1 MRKMHLLARAFGV
14 IAIAVFAAQG
24 AWAQQATPVLLV
36 DEHRPYDWEAISL
49 ELLVEEVETAAVA
62 EGLEELSVDVVGNTI
77 NIIYRDLQFPADSP
91 EITPE
96 TRDKISGLARVL
108 ERFANRNLLV
118 EGHTAQVAGD
128 DDDGTLLSGQR
139 ASAVADTLAATG
151 IFSRAM
157 IQAEGRGEFFP
168 IADNET
174 EEGRALNR
182 RVEISIQDQVDAGAA
197 APQAVWW
204 KQYTDTSPAGTT
216 VFMVDSALSSVAG
229 VRQALAQEEQESGAA
244 IGDLV
249 VRQTSEGIAVI
260 YDQAEFDDQDR
271 PTPTTRHELSRLAD
285 TLAEIDRRAQARVG
299 GFGEDLPEEQSS
311 ERQFQ
316 TGLQI
321 ATQSE
326 IRPSSTLV
334 GDEPLAF
341 SVGGVCEANPGF
353 FHSVE
358 LSANGSF
365 PVGRYREFSNLG
377 IGAGARFDVRIPQ
390 VQHRPALAP
399 IRFGL
404 GVEGLYHFPEDTS
417 SVTDLWE
424 FGWMLSG
431 GYALELGRLF
441 ILTPQIGYGGTVHVL
456 SNTQEEDPQTFTEV
470 NGESYY
476 SQTLGV
482 ELDLA
487 LRPGAWVFEN
497 GSRIGVF
504 LRPGYRVFFDEDYFG
519 HSITAKLGG
528 RFYF

>member
-1 MRKMHLLARAFGV
+1 MEKTRVLARVCAAFTL
-14 IAIAVFAAQG
+14 AVFAAQG
-24 AWAQQATPVLLV
+24 AWAQQTNRVPLV

-108 ERFANRNLLV
+108 ERFSNRNLLV
-118 EGHTAQVAGD
+118 EGHTAQVPED

-139 ASAVADTLAATG
+139 ANAVADTMAATG

-168 IADNET
+168 IADNDT
-174 EEGRALNR
+174 PEGRALNR
-182 RVEISIQDQVDAGAA
+182 RVEISIQDQVDEGAA
-197 APQAVWW
+197 APQSVWW
-204 KQYTDTSPAGTT
+204 KQYTDTSPVGTT
-216 VFMVDSALSSVAG
+216 VFMVDSAVSSVAG
-229 VRQALAQEEQESGAA
+229 VREALVQEQERSGAA
-244 IGDLV
+244 IGNLPV
-249 VRQTSEGIAVI
+249 IQTGEGIAVI
-260 YDQAEFDDQDR
+260 YDQAEFTDQDR
-271 PTPTTRHELSRLAD
+271 PAPVTQHEITRLAD
-285 TLAEIDRRAQARVG
+285 TLAEIDRQAQARVG
-299 GFGEDLPEEQSS
+299 GFGGDLSEEQAS
-311 ERQFQ
+311 ERHYQL
-316 TGLQI
+316 GLQI

-341 SVGGVCEANPGF
+341 SVGGLCEDSPGF
-353 FHSVE
+353 FHSIE

-377 IGAGARFDVRIPQ
+377 IGAGARFEVLIPQ
-390 VQHRPALAP
+390 VQHRSGLAP